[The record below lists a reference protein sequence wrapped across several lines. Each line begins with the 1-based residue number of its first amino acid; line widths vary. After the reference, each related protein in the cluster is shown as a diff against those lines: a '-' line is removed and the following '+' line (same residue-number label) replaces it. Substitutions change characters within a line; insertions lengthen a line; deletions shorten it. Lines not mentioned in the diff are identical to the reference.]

1 MAAPRRASGLEGAGR
16 RFRTEARTEGR
27 AGVEFASPRPCH
39 EGNGDDARGRA
50 SGHSA
55 RPGTAEDSR
64 SSLSL
69 PLFALT
75 TAIARS

>member
-1 MAAPRRASGLEGAGR
+1 MAAPRRASGLEASGR

-27 AGVEFASPRPCH
+27 AGMEFASPRPCH
-39 EGNGDDARGRA
+39 EGNDDDARGRA
-50 SGHSA
+50 SSHSA
-55 RPGTAEDSR
+55 SPGTAEDSR

-69 PLFALT
+69 PLFTLT